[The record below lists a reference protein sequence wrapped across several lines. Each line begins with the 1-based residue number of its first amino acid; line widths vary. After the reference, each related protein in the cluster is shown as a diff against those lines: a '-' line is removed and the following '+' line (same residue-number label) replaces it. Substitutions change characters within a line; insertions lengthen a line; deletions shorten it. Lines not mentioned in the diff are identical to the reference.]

1 VSLAWAEAAASL
13 CLSDLRD
20 CKLRRSRTSYQRLAL
35 RGLRNQLF
43 DGGVLETAECDNRMP
58 GTTTPDQPLEKSPG
72 GALVS
77 PKKPGFLLRI
87 LGTLGPGLITGAADD
102 DPSGISTY
110 SVAGAAYGYTTLWIA
125 LLTFPLM
132 AAVQLMCA
140 RLGIV
145 TGQGLAAA
153 VRSNYPRWV
162 LWGACSI
169 LVVANVINIG
179 ADLGGMAEA
188 TQLVTGIRPLVWIP
202 FYALLILGLLIW
214 TSYKWI
220 AQVFK
225 WMTLVLFA
233 YVLASFFAHVDW
245 KEALLVTLVP
255 HLEWSRGFLAVLV
268 GILGTTISPYL
279 FFWQAAEEV
288 EEERAKGKRTVARRK
303 GATAEELKDTRTDT
317 VVGMFFSNFIMYFI
331 ILTTGATLHAH
342 GQTNITTAREAAEA
356 LRPLAGNGAYLLF
369 TLGLI
374 GTGMLGVPVLVG
386 SSAYA
391 VAEGAKWRGSMS
403 DRPKKARAFYGV
415 MAVAMALGFA
425 LNYVG
430 LNAVK
435 MLFWSAVI
443 NGLLAPPLILLV
455 ILLTNNRKVMGKHV
469 NSPALRYLGWATFVV
484 MTAAAAGMLITS

>member
-1 VSLAWAEAAASL
+1 MPEKKTTHNPPDKPPVAAPARL
-13 CLSDLRD
+13 PHKLSD
-20 CKLRRSRTSYQRLAL
+20 
-35 RGLRNQLF
+35 GLP
-43 DGGVLETAECDNRMP
+43 DGGAQS
-58 GTTTPDQPLEKSPG
+58 GKSPG
-72 GALVS
+72 I
-77 PKKPGFLLRI
+77 LRR
-87 LGTLGPGLITGAADD
+87 TFACLGPGVITGAADG

-110 SVAGAAYGYTTLWIA
+110 SVAGAAYGYATLWIA

-188 TQLVTGIRPLVWIP
+188 TELVTGIRPPVWIP

-214 TSYKWI
+214 TSYKLI
-220 AQVFK
+220 ARIFK

-233 YVLASFFAHVDW
+233 YVLTSFFAHVDW
-245 KEALLVTLVP
+245 KQALVVTLVP

-279 FFWQAAEEV
+279 FFWQAAQEV
-288 EEERAKGKRTVARRK
+288 EEERAKGKTTVAQRK
-303 GATAEELKDTRTDT
+303 GATTEELKDARTDT

-391 VAEGAKWRGSMS
+391 VAEGAAWRGSMT
-403 DRPKKARAFYGV
+403 DKPKSAGKVFAV
-415 MAVAMALGFA
+415 MAVAVVLGSVLNYLGF
-425 LNYVG
+425 NG
-430 LNAVK
+430 VK

-443 NGLLAPPLILLV
+443 NGVLAPPLILLV
-455 ILLTNNRKVMGKHV
+455 ILLTSSPKVMGKRV
-469 NSPALRYLGWATFVV
+469 NPPLLRYLGWATLVV
-484 MTAAAAGMLITS
+484 MTVAAVAMIVTS

>member
-1 VSLAWAEAAASL
+1 MPEKKPTEHPVDEPPAAQPDKL
-13 CLSDLRD
+13 LS
-20 CKLRRSRTSYQRLAL
+20 KLP
-35 RGLRNQLF
+35 
-43 DGGVLETAECDNRMP
+43 DGGAESGRR
-58 GTTTPDQPLEKSPG
+58 
-72 GALVS
+72 
-77 PKKPGFLLRI
+77 PGFLRR
-87 LGTLGPGLITGAADD
+87 TFAVLGPGVITGAADD

-110 SVAGAAYGYTTLWIA
+110 SVAGAAYGYATLWIA

-132 AAVQLMCA
+132 AGVQLMCA

-153 VRSNYPRWV
+153 VRSNFPRWV

-188 TQLVTGIRPLVWIP
+188 TELVTGIRPFVWIP
-202 FYALLILGLLIW
+202 FYVLVILGLLIW
-214 TSYKWI
+214 TSYKSI
-220 AQVFK
+220 ARVFK

-233 YVLASFFAHVDW
+233 YVLTSFFARVDW
-245 KEALLVTLVP
+245 KQALIVTLVP

-288 EEERAKGKRTVARRK
+288 EEERAKGKRTVAQRK
-303 GATAEELKDTRTDT
+303 GATAEELKDARTDT

-331 ILTTGATLHAH
+331 ILTTGATLHTH
-342 GQTNITTAREAAEA
+342 GQTDITTARQAAEA

-391 VAEGAKWRGSMS
+391 VSEAANWRGSMS

-415 MAVAMALGFA
+415 MAVAMGLGFA
-425 LNYVG
+425 LNYLG

-455 ILLTNNRKVMGKHV
+455 ILLTNNRKVMGEHV
-469 NSPALRYLGWATFVV
+469 NSPVLRYLGWATFVV